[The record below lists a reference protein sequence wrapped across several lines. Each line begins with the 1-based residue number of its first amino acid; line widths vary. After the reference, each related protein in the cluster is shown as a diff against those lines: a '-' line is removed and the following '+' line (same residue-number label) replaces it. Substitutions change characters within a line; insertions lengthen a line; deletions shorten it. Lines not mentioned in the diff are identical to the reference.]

1 MAVLD
6 KAFIADSIII
16 YKRESIGQNFV
27 TWEELNYITDE
38 LEKRFKEILNIDV
51 TFTSEIEDTII
62 FKISSEVIAKRKK
75 YLTTSLK
82 AEIDSLVI
90 RQNIYSRNFILSCLY
105 NITVQKLPLLFPHCS
120 CLNCT
125 NKCSRGFLSACQ
137 HWSHNISIDT
147 DSVIKK

>member
-82 AEIDSLVI
+82 YL
-90 RQNIYSRNFILSCLY
+90 
-105 NITVQKLPLLFPHCS
+105 
-120 CLNCT
+120 
-125 NKCSRGFLSACQ
+125 
-137 HWSHNISIDT
+137 
-147 DSVIKK
+147 